1 MATRFIIGRGELLTY
16 DIDPPPMIAEKVRP
30 YTLAQAR
37 QHLMPQVLQALS
49 DINELPSAACPDGY
63 AVAKLDLHPTFIAK
77 TFFPKGFLRQAGLTS
92 VGSKT
97 IRKKPRVELRKTAPN
112 ESDTTQLFVAGRRDT
127 FARLPGVIASLQE
140 LTGPALQFAE
150 IEDIAAMDSADRV
163 RHGVAD
169 AAEDVFEVGLHLLP
183 DGGPARTQQAFVAYA
198 VQCGFEVHTELA
210 IPVGGM
216 MFLPIRG
223 SAERL
228 SELARFALM
237 RVVRPMPPLRSF
249 RPFMR
254 ATSLSVPFEVPRV
267 EPLSREPTVA
277 VLDGGLPSQ
286 HVLGQFV
293 EKYVESDPSGN
304 DVTEY
309 LDHGLGVTSAV
320 LFGPIEPGQVAARP
334 YSYVDHYRVL
344 DDQTGNEDRLELYR
358 TLGHIE
364 EVLLTGQ
371 YQFINLS
378 LGPELPMDD
387 DDVHGWTALID
398 SLLSDG
404 ETLLTVAAGNNG
416 EQPSLGGL
424 NRIQVPADSVN
435 ALSVGACT
443 HTGKLWAR
451 AGYSAV
457 GPGRSPGRRKPDV
470 VAFGGCPKEYF
481 HIAAAG
487 HRPTLST
494 TMGTSFAAPLALR
507 SAIGVR
513 AVLGEAVRPL
523 TIKALVIHASHAHDT
538 DPAEATGWG
547 RVPSDLNELIVCGD
561 GMARIVYQGRLNPGK
576 FLRAHVPL
584 PKGPLEGMVKITATF
599 CYASPVDVEDA
610 AAYTKAGLKITFR
623 PHASKSS
630 GKQVKTRSFFSSKE
644 FRTEQEERA
653 DLGKWETVLHAS
665 HTMRGRS
672 LHEATFDIHYNA
684 REGGGQASAG
694 SELIPYAL
702 VLTVEALRHTNLHEE
717 ILQAHSVLKAL
728 EPKITLPIRIGDQ

>member
-16 DIDPPPMIAEKVRP
+16 DIEPPPMDGEKARP

-37 QHLMPQVLQALS
+37 DHLMPQVLRTLS
-49 DINELPSAACPDGY
+49 EINELPQAACPDGY
-63 AVAKLDLHPTFIAK
+63 VVAKLDLHPTFIAK
-77 TFFPKGFLRQAGLTS
+77 SFFPKGFLRQAGLTS

-97 IRKKPRVELRKTAPN
+97 IRKKPRVELRKTAPE

-150 IEDIAAMDSADRV
+150 IEDVAAMGVADRV
-163 RHGVAD
+163 RKGVPE
-169 AAEDVFEVGLHLLP
+169 AAKDVFEVGLHLLP
-183 DGGPARTQQAFVAYA
+183 DSAPARTQQAFVVYA
-198 VQCGFEVHTELA
+198 EQCGFEVHTELA

-216 MFLPIRG
+216 LFLPARG
-223 SAERL
+223 NARRL
-228 SELARFALM
+228 PELARFALM

-249 RPFMR
+249 RPLMR
-254 ATSLSVPFEVPRV
+254 ATPLAVPFEVPKA
-267 EPLSREPTVA
+267 EPLSSEPAVA
-277 VLDGGLPSQ
+277 VLDGGLPSL
-286 HVLGQFV
+286 HVLGQ
-293 EKYVESDPSGN
+293 YVGQYVRSDPSGS
-304 DVTEY
+304 DVAEY
-309 LDHGLGVTSAV
+309 LDHGLGVTAAV

-358 TLGHIE
+358 TLGHVE

-371 YQFINLS
+371 YKFINLS

-416 EQPSLGGL
+416 AEPALGGL

-443 HTGKLWAR
+443 HTGKQWAK

-457 GPGRSPGRRKPDV
+457 GPGRSPERRKPDV

-481 HIAAAG
+481 HIPAPG
-487 HRPTLST
+487 RRPTLAT
-494 TMGTSFAAPLALR
+494 AMGTSFAAPLALR

-513 AVLGEAVRPL
+513 AVLGDAVSPL
-523 TIKALVIHASHAHDT
+523 TIKALVIHAAHAHET
-538 DPAEATGWG
+538 DPAEEIGWG
-547 RVPSDLNELIVCGD
+547 RVPSDLNDLIVCGD
-561 GMARIVYQGRLNPGK
+561 GMARIVYQGRLKPGK
-576 FLRAHVPL
+576 FLRARVPL
-584 PKGPLEGMVKITATF
+584 PKGPLEGMVKLTATF

-610 AAYTKAGLKITFR
+610 AAYTKAGLKVTFR
-623 PHASKSS
+623 PHAGKPS

-665 HTMRGRS
+665 HTMRGSS

-684 REGGGQASAG
+684 RDGGGQAGAG
-694 SELIPYAL
+694 GNLIPYAL
-702 VLTVEALRHTNLHEE
+702 VLTVEARRHMELHEE

-728 EPKITLPIRIGDQ
+728 EPRITLPIRIGGQ